1 MGWFFCGVVLF
12 YIILFSPVMTV
23 RVLDTLQVYKSLL
36 QAYQTLDYVFKIL
49 NFTTTNILGV

>member
-1 MGWFFCGVVLF
+1 
-12 YIILFSPVMTV
+12 MTV